1 MSVAQEVAT
10 LQTEVAVLKQQLL
23 HANELRKADAERAA
37 ELLAVKDRE
46 LQSVNRY
53 FTQALQLSRA
63 TGSQAPALSQDRA
76 VRQRIESVSVP
87 PVDDDMLLDKVFEL
101 VGPGD
106 YFYVAGVC
114 RRWRGRYMTLCY
126 KAAAEKLEEQ
136 DEEEEVEVEGDHSS
150 KLRTSFASAVRTA
163 DRLQLALDD
172 KLTIAQ
178 LQATDFGYTVSYH
191 SLEPVAVY
199 ALAKQYD
206 LPWEKRYCLWAALH
220 NKMDLLQWLLR
231 RGCPW
236 NIDSI
241 LALIALRKLHLPL
254 LKWMRTKSGP
264 WAAELQAVLLR
275 TAVRT
280 EAFAA
285 ADWLREQGAAWPNS
299 FQAGAPYWVEW
310 TLPMVKYALEHGAS
324 WGEWKCEKFSPDMI
338 EQRMDP
344 DDRQHAKE
352 LLAWAHANGCPC
364 TCGGAQG

>member
-1 MSVAQEVAT
+1 
-10 LQTEVAVLKQQLL
+10 
-23 HANELRKADAERAA
+23 
-37 ELLAVKDRE
+37 
-46 LQSVNRY
+46 
-53 FTQALQLSRA
+53 
-63 TGSQAPALSQDRA
+63 
-76 VRQRIESVSVP
+76 
-87 PVDDDMLLDKVFEL
+87 
-101 VGPGD
+101 
-106 YFYVAGVC
+106 
-114 RRWRGRYMTLCY
+114 
-126 KAAAEKLEEQ
+126 
-136 DEEEEVEVEGDHSS
+136 VEGDHSS

-178 LQATDFGYTVSYH
+178 LQATDFGFTVSYH
-191 SLEPVAVY
+191 SL
-199 ALAKQYD
+199 
-206 LPWEKRYCLWAALH
+206 H
-220 NKMDLLQWLLR
+220 SKMDLLQWLLR

-310 TLPMVKYALEHGAS
+310 TLPMVKYASEHGAS